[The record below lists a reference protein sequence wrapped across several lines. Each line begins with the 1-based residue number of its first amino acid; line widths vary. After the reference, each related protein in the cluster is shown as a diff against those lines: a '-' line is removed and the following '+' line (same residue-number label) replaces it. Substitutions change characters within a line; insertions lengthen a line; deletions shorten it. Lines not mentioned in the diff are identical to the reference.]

1 MPASAPARH
10 VALIVETSNAYARGV
25 LAGIRRFA
33 AGRPRWS
40 FYLAEHSRHE
50 TDFSWLRGWNGHGVL
65 ARIENEETASFIRE
79 LGLPTVDLSAKGLAP
94 ELPCVETDDD
104 TIARWAVE
112 HFAER
117 GLRQMA
123 FCGDERFGWSVARA
137 AAFAD
142 HAHRRDAVP
151 HEFTLEPS
159 GMRSHDRER
168 LGGWL
173 RRLPRPVGV
182 LACYDIA
189 GLEVLEACKIA
200 GLRVPDEVAVIG
212 VDNDELFCNL
222 TSPPLSS
229 IQPDTT
235 RTGYLAAEIL
245 DAMMA
250 GHILEPGK
258 RPIEPLRLVTRQ
270 SSDIFSVED
279 PLVAAALRFIRDRS
293 DSAPTVAAVLRHVGL
308 SRRALDARF
317 VKTVGRTVHG
327 EIVHAR
333 VAHVAEL
340 LTSTDWTLPQ
350 IAERLGFNHS
360 EYMSVMF
367 KQHTGTSPGAYRR
380 AATGAIS
387 RQEFRSRGRAPRS
400 DR

>member
-1 MPASAPARH
+1 MQTYSPTRN

-33 AGRPRWS
+33 AERPRWS

-65 ARIENEETASFIRE
+65 ARIENEETARFIRE

-112 HFAER
+112 HFVER

-123 FCGDERFGWSVARA
+123 FCGDARFGWSVARA
-137 AAFAD
+137 AAFVD
-142 HAHRRDAVP
+142 HTRRRDAVS

-159 GMRSHDRER
+159 GVRSRDRER
-168 LGGWL
+168 LAGWL

-200 GLRVPDEVAVIG
+200 GLMVPDEVAVIG
-212 VDNDELFCNL
+212 VDNDELFCTL

-229 IQPDTT
+229 IQPDTM
-235 RTGYLAAEIL
+235 RTGYVAAEIL

-250 GHILEPGK
+250 GM
-258 RPIEPLRLVTRQ
+258 VTRQ

-279 PLVAAALRFIRDRS
+279 PLVAAALRFVRDRS
-293 DSAPTVAAVLRHVGL
+293 DSAVTAGAVLRHVGL

-317 VKTVGRTVHG
+317 VKIVGRTLHG
-327 EIVHAR
+327 EIVRAR
-333 VAHVAEL
+333 IAHVAEL
-340 LTSTDWTLPQ
+340 LTSTDLTLPQ
-350 IAERLGFNHS
+350 IAERLGFSHS

-367 KQHTGTSPGAYRR
+367 KKHTGTSPGAYRR
-380 AATGAIS
+380 AANGAIS
-387 RQEFRSRGRAPRS
+387 RQEFRGRGP
-400 DR
+400 